1 MNFDQNKTCNFYVH
15 LVDLRLLK
23 KLFVYLLLL
32 MLSPLLKGQNFH
44 INNNVNRIDSLTL
57 QYLKEEPKK
66 ECKNLCIE
74 GFSPN
79 DARFFEQQMSAL
91 GSEIDFKYNQYV
103 HGQLSYFS
111 YANGAFLRRAW
122 ANKSKYFPI
131 FEEVFDKK
139 DLPQELKYISI
150 IESALN
156 PTARSHAG
164 AMGLW
169 QFMPGTGRYLDM
181 TINYRIDDRKSI
193 IKSTETAAD
202 YFKTLYNMFDD
213 WLLAIAAYNAGPGN
227 IQKAIRRGGGV
238 KNFWYIKKYLPRET
252 QNYVPRFIAAVYLM
266 NFSNNITQSYAP
278 DNSIVCPVEIQDTL
292 EFEELCRYTGCQ
304 KDDLERLNA
313 QFRYSKLRADENHSF
328 QLLLPYNAA
337 MKFLEKKDSIYY
349 FSTNPY
355 PLILDSFDSLRNDSL
370 LKDLELKKRA
380 QPKQFYH
387 YVRRGETLYSL
398 SKKYRVSVTQ
408 IKTWNRRK
416 SNHLR
421 VGERLIIRRK
431 S

>member
-1 MNFDQNKTCNFYVH
+1 MKTFHLCLILLLAASFLQGQNK
-15 LVDLRLLK
+15 
-23 KLFVYLLLL
+23 
-32 MLSPLLKGQNFH
+32 H
-44 INNNVNRIDSLTL
+44 IDNSITRIDSLTL
-57 QYLKEEPKK
+57 EFMREEPKK
-66 ECKNLCIE
+66 ECNDLCIE
-74 GFSPN
+74 GFNPN
-79 DARFFEQQMSAL
+79 DASFFEQQMATL
-91 GSEIDFKYNQYV
+91 GSEISFEYNQYV

-139 DLPQELKYISI
+139 DLPLELKYISI

-181 TINYRIDDRKSI
+181 TINYKIDDRKSI
-193 IKSTETAAD
+193 IKSTETAAE
-202 YFKTLYNMFDD
+202 YFKTLHNMFGD

-227 IQKAIRRGGGV
+227 ISKAIRKAGGV
-238 KNFWYIKKYLPRET
+238 YNFWYIKQYLPRET
-252 QNYVPRFIAAVYLM
+252 QNYVPRFIAAAYLM
-266 NFSNNITQSYAP
+266 NFSNNITSAYAP
-278 DNSIVCPVEIQDTL
+278 ENHVVCPIEVSDTL
-292 EFEELCRYTGCQ
+292 EFEELCRYTGCENGE
-304 KDDLERLNA
+304 LRRLNA
-313 QFRYSKLRADENHSF
+313 QFKYSKLRADENHSY
-328 QLLLPYNAA
+328 QLLLPYNVA

-349 FSTNPY
+349 FSTHPY
-355 PLILDSFDSLRNDSL
+355 PVILDSLDSMRNDSL
-370 LKDLELKKRA
+370 LKDLELKKKA
-380 QPKQFYH
+380 KPKQFYH

-398 SKKYRVSVTQ
+398 SRKYRVTVTQ

-421 VGERLIIRRK
+421 VGERLIIRRN